1 MTEGIPDSPFL
12 RGLQRVALRV
22 FRRLPVRGRRFV
34 VRRMS
39 PSYTV
44 GSICVIQREDSRILL
59 VRLSYRGRW
68 GFPGGLLQHGEHP
81 QDCARREAK
90 EETGLDIVLEGPPA
104 VVVEE
109 DPRRVDVIFRA
120 SPAPGQDPDRIGTGS
135 PEIDGLRWF
144 HPNELPELHQEAA
157 TALMA
162 LGRNHAELAQQVE
175 VRGPRLR

>member
-1 MTEGIPDSPFL
+1 MTAGIPESE
-12 RGLQRVALRV
+12 ALRKLHRAALQV
-22 FRRLPVRGRRFV
+22 FRRLPVGGRRFV

-44 GSICVIQREDSRILL
+44 GSICVIQRDDNRILL

-68 GFPGGLLQHGEHP
+68 GFPGGLVQHGEHP
-81 QDCARREAK
+81 RDCALREAK
-90 EETGLDIVLEGPPA
+90 EETDLDIVLEGPPA

-120 SPAPGQDPDRIGTGS
+120 RPVPGQDLDGAGTRS
-135 PEIDGLRWF
+135 PEVDGLRWF
-144 HPNELPELHQEAA
+144 HPSDLPELHQEAA

-162 LGRNHAELAQQVE
+162 LGRSHAELAQQVE
-175 VRGPRLR
+175 VRGPRRR